1 MRRATRAVGVVLAGL
16 ATVAATTVGTTATTA
31 GAAAGAP
38 GAPAAAAV
46 RASGG
51 FGLAAG
57 SLEALPSAAPSASAG
72 TGTFGQNAGCSY
84 YANNAG
90 MGIYCAGATGDG
102 PTLAELYGSQEAP
115 LCKVFHVPDGMD
127 RPHIE
132 LDDDWFWALKG
143 CMSGINWNTIS
154 GGPNIRVTMEWTKVP
169 EDETVEEQNSALA
182 DILWD
187 MAQENYPMPL
197 VKIEP
202 VAVPR
207 VNTDAIFTF
216 RWVDATENDLPVV
229 QEGPYAERP
238 RRGAVPGDRR
248 RRRDDARPCHR
259 RPAGAPGR
267 GDAPAR
273 LRGGPSRLRPRPGQT
288 ARPSR
293 ARTASSSS
301 PAPARRRRSSPRL
314 SLPEGQEYY
323 FLVRIEV
330 TWSVT
335 IEFAGGQPDE
345 HLGDYQLD
353 TYQQVPVQQSVGT
366 NYSYDD

>member
-16 ATVAATTVGTTATTA
+16 ATVAATSVGTTATTV

-38 GAPAAAAV
+38 GAPAASAV

-57 SLEALPSAAPSASAG
+57 SLAALPSAAPSSSAG
-72 TGTFGQNAGCSY
+72 TGAFGQNAGCSY

-90 MGIYCAGATGDG
+90 MGIYCAGATGNG

-115 LCKVFHVPDGMD
+115 LCKVFNVPDGMD

-132 LDDDWFWALKG
+132 LDDDFFWALKG
-143 CMSGINWNTIS
+143 CMTGINWNTIT
-154 GGPNIRVTMEWTKVP
+154 GGPNIKVTMEWTKVP
-169 EDETVEEQNSALA
+169 ETETVQEQNSALA
-182 DILWD
+182 DLLWD
-187 MAQENYPMPL
+187 MAQDNYPMPL

-202 VAVPR
+202 VSVPR

-229 QEGPYAERP
+229 QEGPYA
-238 RRGAVPGDRR
+238 
-248 RRRDDARPCHR
+248 DDPDGG
-259 RPAGAPGR
+259 PYQEIDAGA
-267 GDAPAR
+267 A
-273 LRGGPSRLRPRPGQT
+273 T
-288 ARPSR
+288 MR
-293 ARTASSSS
+293 ARATGVRLVPLVEGMRPHDCEADPPAYDPNQGDSAAEQGTNCFLKFPSSSS
-301 PAPARRRRSSPRL
+301 AAEEL
-314 SLPEGQEYY
+314 STTNLPEGEEYY